1 MTHKA
6 KIGDTVLSR
15 ITGKQYK
22 VSGFNENGIIVESD
36 FGTGLLFENE
46 YEVVKEA
53 EPEMYLSFNKPL
65 KIGII
70 TNFEQGAVRTKEQA
84 EAHINS
90 HPNAFTYKLVPVE
103 VEEVDVTV
111 KKKVI
116 V

>member
-22 VSGFNENGIIVESD
+22 VSGFNAHGIIVESD

-53 EPEMYLSFNKPL
+53 EPEMFFITKSDLRAGVRELMTLS
-65 KIGII
+65 
-70 TNFEQGAVRTKEQA
+70 A
-84 EAHINS
+84 EAVEKRLNG
-90 HPNAFTYKLVPVE
+90 PNANDLTVYKLVPVE
-103 VEEVDVTV
+103 IKEVDVTV

-116 V
+116 C

>member
-15 ITGKQYK
+15 ITGKRYE
-22 VSGFNENGIIVESD
+22 VSGFKANGIIVESD

-46 YEVVKEA
+46 YEVVKKA
-53 EPEMYLSFNKPL
+53 EPDMFVVTRRDLRAGSVLEMMIMS
-65 KIGII
+65 
-70 TNFEQGAVRTKEQA
+70 A
-84 EAHINS
+84 EAVEKRLNG
-90 HPNAFTYKLVPVE
+90 PNANDLTVYKLVPVE
-103 VEEVDVTV
+103 IKEVDVTV